1 MTALARPAKPRIAAV
16 APPRPVTAAADRL
29 ASRIFVHLGL
39 IGCIVLQRF
48 CFYVGGSPIY
58 FCLPIFLALVVW
70 MLAADRAALR
80 PLSVGWYALFAS
92 AGLISTL
99 VAIDAPDQRITDL
112 SVASLYLLL
121 VLYAGLTVRPRP
133 PFDGSRTWD
142 IFLFY
147 VRLCAVLGIA
157 QYLLQFVGIRLFSFM
172 ALVPSLRPLLAEP
185 LFNSTPYVAY
195 GSSIIRSN
203 GFFLVEPSTFSQ
215 LLMLGVLVEF
225 FLKRSWHW
233 LPLYGVAYIFTYA
246 GTGLLALALACGLY
260 LLTLPR
266 DAGRVLTFAVVA
278 AVLGAVGLIAFPGQ
292 LEALTGRASE
302 LNYSGSSGYA
312 RYVTQFDMIGA
323 VWGETRTLFGFGPG
337 ALERASFY
345 VPGGGNPSLKLFI
358 EYGVIGLAAFWAFFA
373 TALWRRD
380 AGIVVCFALVNF
392 QLGGGNLLFPPFVV
406 LVALLCIWS
415 RPPSYEHAVQ
425 GTA

>member
-1 MTALARPAKPRIAAV
+1 MTAVADSAGVAGPLPASAN
-16 APPRPVTAAADRL
+16 TGRL
-29 ASRIFVHLGL
+29 ASRVAVHLAM
-39 IGCIVLQRF
+39 IGCIILQRF

-58 FCLPIFLALVVW
+58 FCLLIFLG
-70 MLAADRAALR
+70 LAGWLLATGRADLR
-80 PLSVGWYALFAS
+80 PLSVAWFA
-92 AGLISTL
+92 AFAVTGLVSTL
-99 VAIDAPDQRITDL
+99 IAIDVPDPRITEL
-112 SVASLYLLL
+112 SVASFFLLL
-121 VLYAGLTVRPRP
+121 TLYVGLIVRPRP

-147 VRLCAVLGIA
+147 VRLCAVAGIA

-172 ALVPSLRPLLAEP
+172 LLVPALKPLLAEQ
-185 LFNSTPYVAY
+185 LFNSMPYVAY
-195 GSSIIRSN
+195 GSPVLRSN

-225 FLKRSWHW
+225 FIKRDWRW
-233 LPLYGVAYIFTYA
+233 LPLYGLAYVFTYA
-246 GTGLLALALACGLY
+246 GTGVLALGLACGLY

-266 DAGRVLTFAVVA
+266 DAGRMLTFGAVAAGLGVVA
-278 AVLGAVGLIAFPGQ
+278 LIAFPGQ
-292 LEALTGRASE
+292 LEALTGRANE

-312 RYVTQFDMIGA
+312 RYVTQFDMIDA

-337 ALERASFY
+337 SLERATFY
-345 VPGGGNPSLKLFI
+345 VPGGGNPSLKLFV
-358 EYGVIGLAAFWAFFA
+358 EYGVIGLATFWTFFA

-406 LVALLCIWS
+406 LVAVLCIWS
-415 RPPSYEHAVQ
+415 RPPLHEDGV
-425 GTA
+425 